1 MDKRFW
7 IAAVVIFVV
16 SLVLGWVVHG
26 TLLEVEYAKLP
37 NLFRPMADQQGY
49 FPLMLLAN
57 ALFALAFT
65 WIYRK
70 GLEPGKPFFSQG
82 FRYGVAIA
90 VLMTIP
96 TYLIYYAVQPMP
108 GNLVAKQ
115 IVYDVIAVVIMGIV
129 VAWTSQ
135 PPKPA

>member
-16 SLVLGWVVHG
+16 SLGLGWVVHG
-26 TLLEVEYAKLP
+26 VLLEVEYAKLP
-37 NLFRPMADQQGY
+37 NLFRPVADQQGY

-70 GLEPGKPFFSQG
+70 GLEPGKPFVSQG
-82 FRYGVAIA
+82 FRYGIAIA

-108 GNLVAKQ
+108 GHLVAKQ

>member
-7 IAAVVIFVV
+7 ISAVVIFVL
-16 SLVLGWVVHG
+16 SLVLGYIVHG
-26 TLLEVEYAKLP
+26 TLLQAEYAKLP
-37 NLFRPMADQQGY
+37 NLFRPMADQQSY

-70 GLEPGKPFFSQG
+70 GLEPGKPFFGQG
-82 FRYGVAIA
+82 LRYGVAIA

-96 TYLIYYAVQPMP
+96 TYLIYYAVQPVP
-108 GNLVAKQ
+108 GGLVAKQ

-129 VAWTSQ
+129 VAWTSP
-135 PPKPA
+135 PPKAA

>member
-49 FPLMLLAN
+49 FPSMLLAN

-70 GLEPGKPFFSQG
+70 GLEPGKPFISQG
-82 FRYGVAIA
+82 VRYGVAIA

>member
-7 IAAVVIFVV
+7 ISAVVIFVV

-37 NLFRPMADQQGY
+37 NLFRPVAEQRGY

-70 GLEPGKPFFSQG
+70 GLEAGKPFFGQG
-82 FRYGVAIA
+82 LRYGAAVA

-96 TYLIYYAVQPMP
+96 TYLIYYAVQPVP
-108 GNLVAKQ
+108 GGLVAKQ
-115 IVYDVIAVVIMGIV
+115 IAYDVIAALIMGVV

-135 PPKPA
+135 PPKAA

>member
-7 IAAVVIFVV
+7 ISAVVVFVV

-26 TLLEVEYAKLP
+26 VLLEVEYAKLP
-37 NLFRPMADQQGY
+37 SLFRPVADQQGY
-49 FPLMLLAN
+49 FPWMLLAH
-57 ALFALAFT
+57 ALIALGFT

-70 GLEPGKPFFSQG
+70 GLEPGKPFLGQG
-82 FRYGVAIA
+82 VRFGLAIA

-96 TYLIYYAVQPMP
+96 IYLIYYAVQPMP
-108 GNLVAKQ
+108 GGLVAKQ

-129 VAWTSQ
+129 AAWINQ
-135 PPKPA
+135 PPRAA

>member
-7 IAAVVIFVV
+7 ISVVVIFVV

-26 TLLEVEYAKLP
+26 TLLEVEYARLP
-37 NLFRPMADQQGY
+37 NLFRPVAEQRGY

-70 GLEPGKPFFSQG
+70 GLEPGKPFFGQG
-82 FRYGVAIA
+82 LRYGVAIA

-96 TYLIYYAVQPMP
+96 TYLIYYAVQPVP
-108 GNLVAKQ
+108 DGLVAKQ

-129 VAWTSQ
+129 VAWTSP
-135 PPKPA
+135 PPKAA